1 MVMSQYITVCG
12 ALIMVDFQF
21 KEKYSLDDLLKIME
35 ILRSKDGCP
44 WDAVQ
49 THSSIKAD
57 MIEEAYEAYEAI
69 VLDNEEMLKEELGD
83 LLLQVVF
90 HSRIEQENGGF
101 DFSDVVNDICQK
113 LIVRHP
119 HVFSDLKVSGADD
132 VLKNWD
138 RIKKETKEQKTY
150 ADTLKAVPKV
160 FPALLRAEKLGKR
173 ASRASVQESE
183 KICIDAVLNACNDL
197 SNANDTII
205 GAVLFYTANLARL
218 QGIKPEDAL
227 HSFNERFIQ
236 KFVDAENNNEL
247 GGKNLYTL
255 SID

>member
-1 MVMSQYITVCG
+1 
-12 ALIMVDFQF
+12 MVDFQF
-21 KEKYSLDDLLKIME
+21 KDRYSLDDLLKIME

-57 MIEEAYEAYEAI
+57 IIEEAYEAYEAI
-69 VLDNEEMLKEELGD
+69 VLDSEEMLKEELGD

-90 HSRIEQENGGF
+90 HSRIEEESGGF
-101 DFSDVVNDICQK
+101 DFSDVANDICQK

-119 HVFSDLKVSGADD
+119 HVFGDVKVNNADD

-138 RIKKETKEQKTY
+138 HIKKETKEQKTY
-150 ADTLKAVPKV
+150 GDTLKAVPKV
-160 FPALLRAEKLGKR
+160 FPALMRAEKLGKR
-173 ASRASVQESE
+173 ASRASVHESE
-183 KICIDAVLNACNDL
+183 EVCLTAIQNACKNL
-197 SNANDTII
+197 ANADDNAI
-205 GAVLFYTANLARL
+205 GEVLFYVANLARL
-218 QGIKPEDAL
+218 RGIKPEDAL
-227 HSFNERFIQ
+227 QEFNERFIK
-236 KFVDAENNNEL
+236 KFVEAENNNEL